1 MNLQTILNS
10 KQAGRVALFLSRHIP
25 PSVGYRLARFAAARI
40 AANPETPMVQAIR
53 ANQWVVC
60 GGNFTASQ
68 LDQAVLEC
76 LGCVSRS
83 FFELFRY
90 LNEPARLDEMVIFD
104 SRAQELLQRGRQT
117 ERGVV
122 ACGLH
127 MGNFDLVI
135 RLAAHKGAH
144 ILGLSL
150 PEANEA
156 IEWQHA
162 LRRQVGVEILPASIA
177 NLRQLIRRLQAGEMV
192 ITGID
197 HPRPGLNYHPVF
209 FGRPAQLPTHHIY
222 LAQKARVPIV
232 LLTSVLEDDG
242 RYHVYT
248 SDFIE
253 MTVCGD
259 HDLDMKQNAE
269 RVMQAAEALI
279 ALAPRQWTVFQPVW
293 PQVLEEIPPPLSNG
307 R

>member
-25 PSVGYRLARFAAARI
+25 PSMGYRLARLMAARI

-60 GGNFTASQ
+60 GGNLSASQ
-68 LDQAVLEC
+68 LDQAVLDC
-76 LGCVSRS
+76 LGCVARS

-90 LNEPARLDEMVIFD
+90 MNEPARLEEMVIFD
-104 SRAQELLQRGRQT
+104 RRAQELIQRSLRS

-127 MGNFDLVI
+127 MGNFDLVV
-135 RLAAHKGAH
+135 RVAAHKGAH

-156 IEWQHA
+156 IEWQHE

-232 LLTSVLEDDG
+232 LLTSVLEEDG
-242 RYHVYT
+242 RYHVHT
-248 SDFIE
+248 SDYIE
-253 MTVCGD
+253 MTVSGD
-259 HDLDMKQNAE
+259 HDMDMRQNTE
-269 RVMQAAEALI
+269 KVMQAAEALI
-279 ALAPRQWTVFQPVW
+279 SLAPRQWTVFQSVW
-293 PQVLEEIPPPLSNG
+293 PGVSQEMP
-307 R
+307 